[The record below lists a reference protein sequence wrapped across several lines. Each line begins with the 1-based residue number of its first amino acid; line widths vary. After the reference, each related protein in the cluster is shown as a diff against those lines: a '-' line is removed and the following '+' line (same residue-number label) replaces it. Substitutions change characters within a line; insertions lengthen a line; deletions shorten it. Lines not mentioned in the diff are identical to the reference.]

1 AANAYEPGSTFKIFS
16 LMVAIEDG
24 VVDTNTMVDTY
35 DGIYKFSGRN
45 MVDHNHDKGGYGKI
59 TVAQGLAYSSNIVV
73 SRVIEENYGN
83 RKEKFVNRLYEI
95 GLNRTL
101 DIEIP
106 GIQTPKIKHP
116 KDSAV
121 NWYGT
126 TLPWMSIGYE
136 VQIPPIYTLAYYNAI
151 ANDGVFVQPFL
162 IKNISKSGEVIE
174 SFETKIIN
182 SSKLPILA
190 LYYDSVYEAEDPDA
204 SEEKRVETFLRAVK
218 AGASGIDIQGYT
230 YDLLSKSKFC
240 GEDKYSF
247 TKNNP
252 KEIITNETIISKQC
266 ELIEKVHFMG
276 AEVLLSCHPDIPMK
290 CEQVV
295 DLALFL
301 EKRNPDIIKIVTKAT
316 SDDDLVESIKTMLTL
331 KKEIKTPISY
341 HVNGAKGMLSRIIT
355 PVLGGQI
362 AFCVDRYKEDS
373 VLEQVD
379 LRTAKTVIENIN
391 KIL

>member
-1 AANAYEPGSTFKIFS
+1 MLKLSKLKAPALA
-16 LMVAIEDG
+16 G
-24 VVDTNTMVDTY
+24 VVKEKNERLSIAEIKNCIY
-35 DGIYKFSGRN
+35 DGADMIDLHMSCLESTS
-45 MVDHNHDKGGYGKI
+45 VES
-59 TVAQGLAYSSNIVV
+59 LA
-73 SRVIEENYGN
+73 
-83 RKEKFVNRLYEI
+83 
-95 GLNRTL
+95 
-101 DIEIP
+101 
-106 GIQTPKIKHP
+106 
-116 KDSAV
+116 
-121 NWYGT
+121 
-126 TLPWMSIGYE
+126 
-136 VQIPPIYTLAYYNAI
+136 
-151 ANDGVFVQPFL
+151 
-162 IKNISKSGEVIE
+162 
-174 SFETKIIN
+174 KIIN

-190 LYYDSVYEAEDPDA
+190 LYYDSVYEAEDPVA
-204 SEEKRVETFLRAVK
+204 TEEKRVETFLRAVK

-341 HVNGAKGMLSRIIT
+341 HVNGAKGMLSRIIN